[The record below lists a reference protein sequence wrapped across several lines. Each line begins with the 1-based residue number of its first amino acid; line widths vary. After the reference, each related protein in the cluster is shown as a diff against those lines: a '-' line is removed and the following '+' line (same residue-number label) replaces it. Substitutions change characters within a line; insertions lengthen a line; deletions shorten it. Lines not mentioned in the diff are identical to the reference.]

1 MRLIERT
8 EKYVVDSEEE
18 AIKLI
23 QNAKEDAA
31 NNGYILG
38 ASGYTYKTKKAKGE
52 IGTIMNNEDT
62 NMVVIGE
69 QEELPSYTT
78 TSAEGLNIIEEDE
91 FDNVTDKDLE
101 QFYENNKD
109 AINIVGG
116 MDMFESLMSLP
127 DDQFETL
134 KPNFLGVFA
143 NTINESE
150 TEKEFRIL
158 ALSENYTLES
168 LETEYELALKTIEE
182 IDFLSESKKDFLKQ
196 ISMLTVNKLQ
206 EILGKPNKT
215 IHIPCQLENEV
226 QLPVYAHDTDAGLDI
241 YAREEITIN
250 PGETKIIGTG
260 IRMAI
265 PEGYAILI
273 QPRSGQS
280 VKTKLRIA
288 NTPGLIDSG
297 YRDEIGVIIENIEPP
312 FKDIDYEFDDNGEI
326 HIKSI
331 LHGQTYTI
339 AEGQRF
345 AQMRLVQVPKAEF
358 IQVESVGEIGEDRG
372 GGFGSTGI
380 G

>member
-1 MRLIERT
+1 MATNNEEYKVIE
-8 EKYVVDSEEE
+8 DISEEH
-18 AIKLI
+18 K
-23 QNAKEDAA
+23 
-31 NNGYILG
+31 
-38 ASGYTYKTKKAKGE
+38 
-52 IGTIMNNEDT
+52 
-62 NMVVIGE
+62 
-69 QEELPSYTT
+69 
-78 TSAEGLNIIEEDE
+78 EGLKIVEEDE
-91 FDNVTDKDLE
+91 FEDKINEEELE
-101 QFYENNKD
+101 QFYQDNKEALD
-109 AINIVGG
+109 IVGG
-116 MDMFESLMSLP
+116 LDMFESLMNLS
-127 DDQFETL
+127 DEQFEIL
-134 KPNFLGVFA
+134 KPNFLAVFI
-143 NTINESE
+143 NTLNEKE
-150 TEKEFRIL
+150 AEKEFYLLL
-158 ALSENYTLES
+158 ASENYTEDS
-168 LETEYELALKTIEE
+168 IKKEIETSINIIEE
-182 IDFLSESKKDFLKQ
+182 INFLSQPKKDFLKE
-196 ISMLTVNKLQ
+196 ISLITANKLQ
-206 EILGKPNKT
+206 ELLGKANK
-215 IHIPCQLENEV
+215 IISIPCQLDKGV
-226 QLPVYAHDTDAGLDI
+226 QLPVYAHKTDAGLDI

-260 IRMAI
+260 IKTAI

-331 LHGQTYTI
+331 LHGEAYTI

-358 IQVESVGEIGEDRG
+358 VQVESVGEIGEDRG